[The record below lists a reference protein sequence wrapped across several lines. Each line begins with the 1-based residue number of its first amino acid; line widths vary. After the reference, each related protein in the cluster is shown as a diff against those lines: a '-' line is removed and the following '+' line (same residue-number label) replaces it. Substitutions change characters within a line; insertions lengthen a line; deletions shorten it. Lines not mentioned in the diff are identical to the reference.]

1 LLGRRARSES
11 ARTLAC
17 LKSLYSSFFAAGRA
31 GSDDRV
37 LRLLGLPRHAARA
50 PPSKALSS
58 RPKAAHARRAE
69 RASSSGLE
77 GPTALQRL
85 STSEPLSCLR
95 KPRALC
101 AVRVQVPRVAG
112 GVPARQRQRGRR
124 ERRQGRAPRR
134 HPRRRPRHAGSA
146 RRPPPAARRS
156 LRLNRARPR
165 ALCSPC
171 SRGGPGD
178 AAALRRRGCRATWW
192 MGCTRVQRCTRRSKR
207 SSPPSLPRPAPA
219 RTSRLLPEAPP
230 AESRGSVGALLAR
243 WQSRRARGARAKR
256 S

>member
-1 LLGRRARSES
+1 MTACYVSSAFPAMLHVRPPPRPCRPGPRQRTRDAR
-11 ARTLAC
+11 
-17 LKSLYSSFFAAGRA
+17 KG
-31 GSDDRV
+31 
-37 LRLLGLPRHAARA
+37 PR
-50 PPSKALSS
+50 PPAWKV
-58 RPKAAHARRAE
+58 
-69 RASSSGLE
+69 
-77 GPTALQRL
+77 QRL
-85 STSEPLSCLR
+85 YNGSEVQSRCSPPLR
-95 KPRALC
+95 KPRALY